1 MDGAGCL
8 TPVRRSLDVDCLSLG
23 SGSGSSSPSSS
34 ASSSLAASMLL
45 LRPRAFAR
53 QLSDD
58 LRRRRESYAA
68 GQYGSSGGCYS
79 PLATGAVGV
88 PAHRHSV
95 GGLQLLPGNLIQT
108 ARLHSAAAA
117 SCTTASAAS
126 AANGII
132 IDSVGAPIF
141 LFRVARVSGW
151 SGSILMEDSS
161 SGDLIWT
168 LNYIDR
174 WPKELGWQESSSCSS
189 IDWDGR
195 TPDCIWLLL
204 R

>member
-68 GQYGSSGGCYS
+68 GQYGSNGGCYS
-79 PLATGAVGV
+79 PLAMGVGGV
-88 PAHRHSV
+88 PSHRHSV
-95 GGLQLLPGNLIQT
+95 GGLQPSNLIQT
-108 ARLHSAAAA
+108 TRVHSVVT
-117 SCTTASAAS
+117 SSTASS
-126 AANGII
+126 ATTGII
-132 IDSVGAPIF
+132 IHEYQYPYQSHSIVFRFWRMSRYVVSREYPSFPIIRF
-141 LFRVARVSGW
+141 
-151 SGSILMEDSS
+151 
-161 SGDLIWT
+161 
-168 LNYIDR
+168 
-174 WPKELGWQESSSCSS
+174 ELYFIMSA
-189 IDWDGR
+189 
-195 TPDCIWLLL
+195 
-204 R
+204 

>member
-1 MDGAGCL
+1 
-8 TPVRRSLDVDCLSLG
+8 
-23 SGSGSSSPSSS
+23 
-34 ASSSLAASMLL
+34 MLL

-108 ARLHSAAAA
+108 ARLHSAAV
-117 SCTTASAAS
+117 SCTASAAS
-126 AANGII
+126 SANGIYLI
-132 IDSVGAPIF
+132 AISQNVKLF
-141 LFRVARVSGW
+141 LR
-151 SGSILMEDSS
+151 
-161 SGDLIWT
+161 
-168 LNYIDR
+168 
-174 WPKELGWQESSSCSS
+174 
-189 IDWDGR
+189 DGR
-195 TPDCIWLLL
+195 VDVET
-204 R
+204 

>member
-1 MDGAGCL
+1 MDGGNGSL

-79 PLATGAVGV
+79 PLATGTVGV
-88 PAHRHSV
+88 SAHRHSV
-95 GGLQLLPGNLIQT
+95 GGFQLLPGNPIQT
-108 ARLHSAAAA
+108 ARLHSVAA
-117 SCTTASAAS
+117 SCSATS
-126 AANGII
+126 SSSANGTCSHGLIVNSII
-132 IDSVGAPIF
+132 RFKGAH
-141 LFRVARVSGW
+141 
-151 SGSILMEDSS
+151 ILSRF
-161 SGDLIWT
+161 I
-168 LNYIDR
+168 
-174 WPKELGWQESSSCSS
+174 
-189 IDWDGR
+189 
-195 TPDCIWLLL
+195 
-204 R
+204 